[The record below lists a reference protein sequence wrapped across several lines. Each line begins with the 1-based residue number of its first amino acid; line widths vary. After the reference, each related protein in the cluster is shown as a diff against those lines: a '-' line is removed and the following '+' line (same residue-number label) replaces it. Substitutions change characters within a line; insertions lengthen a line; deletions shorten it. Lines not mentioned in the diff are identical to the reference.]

1 MLKSNVCSLINL
13 SDSYFQCCGARAA
26 WSRHFKGGA
35 GADFLFG
42 PSREPEPPFLRRLRL
57 YLFGKHKGKPCVV
70 TKDDLKAVC
79 NGCLLDPD
87 PGGISLSGSMRIRI
101 RNTGL
106 KDTHLT
112 STSLLAVQQL
122 QRSRSRQKM
131 DIYHKL
137 IVFAKASLLRLRAM
151 KKQLFLDDTPVHIH
165 TVVFQY
171 RNIQIFFIDL
181 QHIEAQCFN
190 SIYYLYSIT
199 V

>member
-101 RNTGL
+101 RNTEKKFKNKSFCGN
-106 KDTHLT
+106 
-112 STSLLAVQQL
+112 
-122 QRSRSRQKM
+122 
-131 DIYHKL
+131 KL
-137 IVFAKASLLRLRAM
+137 IK
-151 KKQLFLDDTPVHIH
+151 IH
-165 TVVFQY
+165 
-171 RNIQIFFIDL
+171 FIGG
-181 QHIEAQCFN
+181 
-190 SIYYLYSIT
+190 LYSIFPQMFGLSCNI
-199 V
+199 